1 MQQRLLFPSIAFLL
15 LLGCRGE
22 SPRRTPS
29 VGGASTP
36 ARPSTRPVLGLAPP
50 TPTPDPA
57 YRVGDDVT
65 EPVEVKRVVPVLPE
79 DCKAAVVR
87 GIFIFEATID
97 EAGNVQGLRTASRP
111 AIEPP
116 CPHLENA
123 YRRALVQWKY
133 RPATVKGTPV
143 PAHLTLTV
151 MPGHR

>member
-1 MQQRLLFPSIAFLL
+1 MQQRLLFPFIAVLF

-22 SPRRTPS
+22 GERPMPS
-29 VGGASTP
+29 VRATSSP
-36 ARPSTRPVLGLAPP
+36 ALPSTRPVLGLAPP
-50 TPTPDPA
+50 TPTPAPA
-57 YRVGDDVT
+57 YRVGDDVI
-65 EPVEVKRVVPVLPE
+65 EPVEIKRVAPILPE
-79 DCKAAVVR
+79 DCKAAVIR

-111 AIEPP
+111 AVEPP

-143 PAHLTLTV
+143 PVYLTVTV